1 MVWKIKGKEKYTV
14 GRNTLVF
21 RCGAGNSKEKQNFT
35 NFPTL
40 KKWQRG
46 KQSNLPNFKSTA
58 QSVLIPEALPGT
70 HAIVSSPSRLYY
82 IWCVF
87 CHTHPLICFPHR
99 AIQIPFAVPPTSPWP
114 LSLWTSFPISL
125 PDAASRPFQILLSA
139 DKSCTD
145 VGRAGTGNS
154 QQHHH
159 PVPAG
164 RGSFLLGTRGRDGG
178 GWKKKRKE
186 RLKAEKEGR
195 QSKPLKSERKCM
207 SEISIRKH
215 SRGQRG
221 VGAGRIKTKEQNV
234 SGG

>member
-1 MVWKIKGKEKYTV
+1 MVWKIKGKEKYIV
-14 GRNTLVF
+14 GRNISF
-21 RCGAGNSKEKQNFT
+21 RMWVREFKKKQNFT
-35 NFPTL
+35 NIPTL

-46 KQSNLPNFKSTA
+46 KYSNLPNFKSTA
-58 QSVLIPEALPGT
+58 QAVLIPEALPGT
-70 HAIVSSPSRLYY
+70 HAIVSSPLRLYY

-87 CHTHPLICFPHR
+87 CHMHPLICFPHR

-154 QQHHH
+154 QQHRH

-164 RGSFLLGTRGRDGG
+164 RGSFLLGTRGREG
-178 GWKKKRKE
+178 GWVKKKRKK
-186 RLKAEKEGR
+186 RKTEGR
-195 QSKPLKSERKCM
+195 K
-207 SEISIRKH
+207 
-215 SRGQRG
+215 RG
-221 VGAGRIKTKEQNV
+221 KTK
-234 SGG
+234 